1 MSHGMEFNWLI
12 AGTLVLRNTGAID
25 AVDMDG
31 RIHFELAKKFKRTP
45 TKVIATSI
53 RNFLDETL
61 KGCDLPDFAD
71 FERAESRTE
80 SILLKFPDSKIR
92 RQQVQI
98 KQNIQIKQRI

>member
-1 MSHGMEFNWLI
+1 MEFNWLI
-12 AGTLVLRNTGAID
+12 AGTLVLRNTGAVD
-25 AVDMDG
+25 AEDMDGARDG

-53 RNFLDETL
+53 RNFLEEPL